1 MADGDTFPDVF
12 SALREEWIP
21 VMVFCLIAKIFCMVP
36 IAAYTR
42 GPCIVVNNKGICD
55 KAEPQTGMNLHAA

>member
-1 MADGDTFPDVF
+1 
-12 SALREEWIP
+12 
-21 VMVFCLIAKIFCMVP
+21 MVFCLIAKIFCMVP

-42 GPCIVVNNKGICD
+42 GPCIVVNKKGICD